1 MYPVEI
7 SETAASG
14 GWTENTEKLTNAAC
28 IQIVIKAASDDT
40 TFDFKITDA
49 KSNVVYDTLYEE
61 MTATGTLNVRD
72 SIPMRGIYTLEV
84 YNSSADEAFTG
95 RIMIGD

>member
-14 GWTENTEKLTNAAC
+14 GWTENTARIANANC
-28 IQIVIKAASDDT
+28 LQIIIKADSSDT
-40 TFDFKITDA
+40 TFDFKITDPY
-49 KSNVVYDTLYEE
+49 SNVVYDTLLEE

-72 SIPMRGIYTLEV
+72 SIPMRGVYTLEV

-95 RIMIGD
+95 RVMIGD